1 MKIADLMSTRVQTCA
16 LNDSLNAA
24 ANVMW
29 EHDCGIVPVLD
40 AAGKLVGVVTDRDI
54 CMAAFFHGMRL
65 SELPVREVMARDLH
79 TLRPEAPLF
88 DALELMRRMQVRRLP
103 IVDDQGALVGLLSLA
118 DVAAAWRR
126 RALVDGRELRDDDVS
141 EVLSAVSRQRSEAE
155 LDVLVVEVQPA
166 PRAAPASRPAPKPKP
181 KQRKPGKSGKGKPKA
196 RAKGR
201 MG

>member
-1 MKIADLMSTRVQTCA
+1 MKIADLMTTRVQTCN

-40 AAGKLVGVVTDRDI
+40 AAGKLVGVLTDRDV

-65 SELPVREVMARDLH
+65 AELPVREVMARDLH

-103 IVDDQGALVGLLSLA
+103 VVDDEGELVGILSLA

-126 RALVDGRELRDDDVS
+126 RALVDGRQLREEDVS
-141 EVLSAVSRQRSEAE
+141 EVLSAITRSRSEAE
-155 LDVLVVEVQPA
+155 PDVLVVEVQPR
-166 PRAAPASRPAPKPKP
+166 PRAASAPAPKTKE
-181 KQRKPGKSGKGKPKA
+181 RKPGKSGKGKPKA

-201 MG
+201 KG